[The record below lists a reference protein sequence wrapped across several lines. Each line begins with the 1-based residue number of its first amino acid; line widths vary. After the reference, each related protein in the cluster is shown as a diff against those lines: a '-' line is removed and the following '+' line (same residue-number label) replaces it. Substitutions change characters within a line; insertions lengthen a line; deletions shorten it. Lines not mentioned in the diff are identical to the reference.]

1 MEGGGATTG
10 GAAGGETGPPENP
23 GGRNTLGISARQSDS
38 DRRVEISAAAAMNG
52 KISPGS
58 TGLGS
63 EQGHGGCAEESAGAA
78 VRGESRGGSRGRGG
92 AGPLVLG
99 LASRRSAML
108 MLLVASTSALIP
120 QACSSPSAS
129 AVAPLRAAV
138 CTRGP
143 KGRVMPT
150 NDASARRLCSP
161 LATVLGSAAVQDS
174 VIRLRGGA
182 GAKGATKQAAP
193 NGVKAPSYR
202 DKAVSADKVAATTD
216 QSAAASAVEHKLN
229 VGDEAV
235 ENADEGENKIVLQV
249 DELKIEALRKLGA
262 SLRIGGRGTA
272 RRKFKAVRKKRSKMD
287 DVKFQNALRKQGL
300 NPVTDIEHVTVYKED
315 GTVWTFEKPR
325 LLANQQANQF
335 CIQGKYEERKPPPLS
350 EAQIAA
356 KAFDAM
362 SDIDKLRQLAQNEM
376 PAAAA
381 GVATAADEVG
391 VAANDEGLEAKGSP
405 EDILAEEE
413 KNGQGKQEDAVEE
426 AVPEASHDAVV

>member
-1 MEGGGATTG
+1 MEGGGATIG
-10 GAAGGETGPPENP
+10 GAAGGETAPPENP
-23 GGRNTLGISARQSDS
+23 GGRNILGISARRSDS

-58 TGLGS
+58 LLT

-78 VRGESRGGSRGRGG
+78 VRGESRGVSRGRGG

-129 AVAPLRAAV
+129 VVAPLRAAV

-143 KGRVMPT
+143 KGRMMPT

-193 NGVKAPSYR
+193 NGVKSPSYR

-216 QSAAASAVEHKLN
+216 QFAAASAVEDKLN
-229 VGDEAV
+229 MGDEAV
-235 ENADEGENKIVLQV
+235 ENADDSENKIVLQV

-272 RRKFKAVRKKRSKMD
+272 RRKFKAVRKQRSKMD

-362 SDIDKLRQLAQNEM
+362 SDIDKLRQLALNEM
-376 PAAAA
+376 PAAAAA
-381 GVATAADEVG
+381 GVATAAYEVG
-391 VAANDEGLEAKGSP
+391 FAANDEGLEAKGSP

-426 AVPEASHDAVV
+426 AVPEASHDAVE